1 MGLTTEQ
8 IQGPGGE
15 EIIDEENRLQFRN
28 TTISQPY
35 KRATPGYQ
43 SSKRYYEQDEDEE
56 QQMRKRLR
64 GTDEDYGSANQRNA
78 QLMKKDRY
86 RKYEEDEEYDI
97 NQDAQQQ
104 EEEFQQ
110 TIRVPARRG
119 FVSLS
124 PIAHPSALLLPF

>member
-15 EIIDEENRLQFRN
+15 EIIDEANRLQFRN

-35 KRATPGYQ
+35 KRASGGYQ
-43 SSKRYYEQDEDEE
+43 TSKRYYEQEDDED
-56 QQMRKRLR
+56 QQMRKRAR
-64 GTDEDYGSANQRNA
+64 GNEEDYASANQRNA
-78 QLMKKDRY
+78 QFLKQNRY
-86 RKYEEDEEYDI
+86 RKYEDDDEYDI

-119 FVSLS
+119 FV
-124 PIAHPSALLLPF
+124 ALTL